1 MMMMIIMMMI
11 NFRTSCLQV
20 EMYVSVTMTRSMDT
34 GMATPRAVWS
44 VSMAGTYLTAR
55 NAHQVR

>member
-1 MMMMIIMMMI
+1 MMMIIMMMI

-34 GMATPRAVWS
+34 GTATPRAVWI